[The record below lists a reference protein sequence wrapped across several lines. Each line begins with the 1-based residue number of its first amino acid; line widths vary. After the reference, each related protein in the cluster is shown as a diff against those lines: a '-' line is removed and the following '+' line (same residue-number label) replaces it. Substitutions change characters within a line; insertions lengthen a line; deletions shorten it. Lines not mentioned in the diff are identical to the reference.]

1 MMKKNCVVLFSH
13 ADTSEK
19 ERILLES
26 VLKLKKL
33 DLPIILVSHS
43 KIPPEIQDLV
53 DYSLYE
59 KNNLVLKET
68 DFFNEDLP
76 ITEANY
82 NTQYFFSGI
91 STRCYVH
98 KKSYGPAVI
107 NLYINGFNIAKYLGF
122 DYAILWEYDYQL
134 NEISRERLSEFLV
147 QVNETNTDG
156 FFIPCR
162 IAGVPC
168 VTAVPAIIPVNKFV
182 EYIGH
187 NIIETPKD
195 YIDVTNFQV
204 CEEWIY
210 TFLKTL
216 KNPFILPFEDYLT
229 TFSDL
234 GCNLV
239 SSGAGN
245 AGFGG
250 LNSGVFIHK
259 ENKKKWIYSLFN
271 DSSAEIRIRVVL
283 KYRESIILN
292 MEKNFGTRCWYY
304 IPISEEISNQILDF
318 GGDLEV
324 FEEVQCKDEKEI
336 YEYKINRNN
345 IDSVSKGKVFFY
357 YT

>member
-1 MMKKNCVVLFSH
+1 MIKKNCVVLFSH
-13 ADTSEK
+13 ADTPEK
-19 ERILLES
+19 EEILLGS

-33 DLPIILVSHS
+33 GIPIILVSHS
-43 KIPPEIQDLV
+43 KIPLDIQSLV

-134 NEISRERLSEFLV
+134 NEISMERLSDFLS
-147 QVNETNTDG
+147 QVNETYHDG
-156 FFIPCR
+156 FFVPCR
-162 IAGVPC
+162 IAGVLC

-187 NIIETPKD
+187 NIIKTTKD

-204 CEEWIY
+204 CEEWIH
-210 TFLKTL
+210 TFFETL
-216 KNPFILPFEDYLT
+216 ENPLTLRFEEYFT
-229 TFSDL
+229 TFPDL

-239 SSGAGN
+239 SSGAGD

-250 LNSGVFIHK
+250 LNSGVFIHRDDK
-259 ENKKKWIYSLFN
+259 RKWIYSLFN
-271 DSSAEIRIRVVL
+271 DSSAEIDIRVVL
-283 KYRESIILN
+283 KYQDSSILSI
-292 MEKNFGTRCWYY
+292 EKTFAPRCWYY
-304 IPISEEISNQILDF
+304 INISEEISNRVLDF
-318 GGDLEV
+318 GEDLEV
-324 FEEVQCKDEKEI
+324 FEEVQYKDEKEV

-357 YT
+357 YP